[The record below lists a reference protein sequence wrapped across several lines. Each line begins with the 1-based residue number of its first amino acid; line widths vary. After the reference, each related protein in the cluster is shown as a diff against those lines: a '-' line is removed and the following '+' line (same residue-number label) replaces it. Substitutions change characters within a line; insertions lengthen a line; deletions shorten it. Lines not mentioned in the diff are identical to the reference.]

1 MSLQEQ
7 LELRIEREISNQMD
21 TILEKVNRIAK
32 KFSIDNKDEKS
43 PFKNVLAVATDSSS
57 SLEVIKN
64 YIRYQIGRKDSSLIW
79 KSLVEEDMFAI
90 ALVKELNKLNEDVT
104 KILQKLRKNIP
115 KNNPLESYLTDT
127 QNRERIERNIH
138 LKIAQLYLGY
148 LAREHTAMVGEKKER
163 EKREKKREKT
173 KV

>member
-1 MSLQEQ
+1 MLEILDPSLQEQ
-7 LELRIEREISNQMD
+7 LELRIERQISYQMD
-21 TILEKVNRIAK
+21 AIIEKVNRIAK
-32 KFSIDNKDEKS
+32 KFAIATKDKKS

-64 YIRYQIGRKDSSLIW
+64 YIRYQICRKDSSPIW
-79 KSLVEEDMFAI
+79 KSLNEQDMFAI
-90 ALVKELNKLNEDVT
+90 ALVEELDKLNEDVT
-104 KILQKLRKNIP
+104 NIVQKVRRNIP

-148 LAREHTAMVGEKKER
+148 LAREHTAMVGERTVAKS
-163 EKREKKREKT
+163 T
-173 KV
+173 

>member
-1 MSLQEQ
+1 MLEILDLSLQEQ

-21 TILEKVNRIAK
+21 AIIEKVNRIAK
-32 KFSIDNKDEKS
+32 KFSIATKDKKS

-64 YIRYQIGRKDSSLIW
+64 YIRYQIGRKDSSPIW
-79 KSLVEEDMFAI
+79 KILNEEDMFAI
-90 ALVKELNKLNEDVT
+90 ALVKELDKLNEDVT
-104 KILQKLRKNIP
+104 KILQKMRKNIP
-115 KNNPLESYLTDT
+115 KSNPLESYLTDT

-148 LAREHTAMVGEKKER
+148 LAREHTAMVGEKKLEQS
-163 EKREKKREKT
+163 T
-173 KV
+173 